1 MLILDAI
8 GAAIKAIFAT
18 PERILCAA
26 VLIILA
32 LAGGSVWVYRGE
44 RDSARA
50 ELAQARA
57 DLVKAKRDNQAL
69 ATSMSTQ
76 NAAVAA
82 LEAQAKIRAY
92 AAAKADADAQA
103 TQSKYTL
110 LAGKIQAQVPGSDQ
124 CASLHG
130 LRQTF
135 TTERGKL

>member
-8 GAAIKAIFAT
+8 GAAIKAVFAT
-18 PERILCAA
+18 PERIFFAV

-44 RDSARA
+44 RDTARA
-50 ELAQARA
+50 ELAQAQS
-57 DLVKAKRDNQAL
+57 DLEKAKGDNQAL
-69 ATSMSTQ
+69 AASVATQ

-82 LEAQAKIRAY
+82 LEAQAKLRQY
-92 AAAKADADAQA
+92 QAAKADADAQA
-103 TQSKYTL
+103 VQSKYTL
-110 LAGKIQAQVPGSDQ
+110 LAGKIQAWTPGSDQ

-135 TTERGKL
+135 VKERP

>member
-8 GAAIKAIFAT
+8 GAAIKAVFAT
-18 PERILCAA
+18 PERIFFAA
-26 VLIILA
+26 VLIVLA

-44 RDSARA
+44 RDAARA
-50 ELAQARA
+50 ELAQARK
-57 DLVKAKRDNQAL
+57 DLVKAKGDNQAL
-69 ATSMSTQ
+69 AASVWTQ

-82 LEAQAKIRAY
+82 LEAQTKIRAY

-103 TQSKYTL
+103 AQSKYTL
-110 LAGKIQAQVPGSDQ
+110 LAGKIQAQVPGPDQ

-135 TTERGKL
+135 VKEHP

>member
-8 GAAIKAIFAT
+8 GAAIKAVFAT
-18 PERILCAA
+18 PERIFFAA
-26 VLIILA
+26 VLVVLA
-32 LAGGSVWVYRGE
+32 LAGGSVWIYRGE

-50 ELAQARA
+50 ELAQVRS
-57 DLVKAKRDNQAL
+57 DLVKAKGDNQAL
-69 ATSMSTQ
+69 AGSLKTQ
-76 NAAVAA
+76 NDAVAD
-82 LEAQAKIRAY
+82 LQAQAKIRAY
-92 AAAKADADAQA
+92 AAAKADAEAQA
-103 TQSKYTL
+103 AQSKYTL